1 MTSGT
6 TPAPQPQAPR
16 RSFLRSATV
25 VAVAMAIMNVAAYG
39 FTLIGSRLLLQEQ
52 FGAITAMLGLL
63 LIGNV
68 ASLGL
73 QATGAR
79 QLATHTGGDEKSL
92 ADTML
97 RAGRRT
103 ALGLTA
109 LCLVL
114 TPLFM
119 WLLHIDSI
127 VAIILLAP
135 TLGGLTLMGSQL
147 GVLQG
152 SHRWTEL
159 AAVYTTAGMGR
170 LVLGG
175 GALLIHPSLDWAMA
189 GLAVGAAVP
198 AALGQFFL
206 RGSRGS
212 TGQQIRTV
220 LRETVHGTHTLLA
233 FFALAN
239 ADVIFARALLD
250 EKDSG
255 YYAAGLI
262 VAKACLFLP
271 QFVIVLV
278 FPSLANSPG
287 DTVRLRRAILA
298 VAGLGVCAVAGTLI
312 LPGIVV
318 EVIGGKDKYAA
329 LGPYTWLFAVAG
341 SAYAVL
347 QLVVYAAIAQQEKRA
362 ALALWLGL
370 VLLAVAAGI
379 VLGSGIATGLSG
391 VKVLA
396 AMTSA
401 CALLLSAA
409 LATGLHRQAGGET
422 GEGIAAG
429 PAH

>member
-6 TPAPQPQAPR
+6 TQPQAPR
-16 RSFLRSATV
+16 SAFLRSATV

-39 FTLIGSRLLLQEQ
+39 FTLIASRRLMPEQ
-52 FGAITAMLGLL
+52 FGAITALLGLL

-73 QATGAR
+73 QAAGAR
-79 QLATHTGGDEKSL
+79 QLATHTGDGAAAL
-92 ADTML
+92 ADAML
-97 RAGRRT
+97 RAGRRS

-119 WLLHIDSI
+119 WLLHIDSV
-127 VAIILLAP
+127 VAILLLAP

-159 AAVYTTAGMGR
+159 AAVYTASGIGR

-175 GALLIHPSLDWAMA
+175 GALLLHPSLDWAMA
-189 GLAVGAAVP
+189 GLAIGAAVP
-198 AALGQFFL
+198 ALLGQFFL
-206 RGSRGS
+206 RGS
-212 TGQQIRTV
+212 TGATGEHVKEV

-239 ADVIFARALLD
+239 ADVLFARALLD

-262 VAKACLFLP
+262 IAKACLFLP

-298 VAGLGVCAVAGTLI
+298 VGGLGVCAVAGTLI

-318 EVIGGKDKYAA
+318 EVIGGKEKYAP

-347 QLVVYAAIAQQEKRA
+347 QMVVYAAIAQQEKRA
-362 ALALWLGL
+362 ALAIWLGL
-370 VLLAVAAGI
+370 VVLAVAAGI
-379 VLGSGIATGLSG
+379 VLGTGTATGLTG

-396 AMTSA
+396 GMTST
-401 CALLLSAA
+401 CALLLSGA
-409 LATGLHRQAGGET
+409 LATGLHRQSS
-422 GEGIAAG
+422 
-429 PAH
+429 

>member
-16 RSFLRSATV
+16 KSFLRSATV

-39 FTLIGSRLLLQEQ
+39 FTLIGSRRLMPEQ
-52 FGAITAMLGLL
+52 FGAITALLGLL

-79 QLATHTGGDEKSL
+79 QLATHTGDGAETL
-92 ADTML
+92 ADAML
-97 RAGRRT
+97 KAGRRS
-103 ALGLTA
+103 AAGLTV
-109 LCLVL
+109 LCLLL
-114 TPLFM
+114 TPVFM
-119 WLLHIDSI
+119 WLLHIDSVI
-127 VAIILLAP
+127 SILLLAP

-159 AAVYTTAGMGR
+159 AAVYTATGIGR

-175 GALLIHPSLDWAMA
+175 GALLVHPSLDWAMA

-198 AALGQFFL
+198 PLLGQFFL
-206 RGSRGS
+206 RGSSGA
-212 TGQQIRTV
+212 GPQDVKAV

-239 ADVIFARALLD
+239 ADVLFARSLLD

-262 VAKACLFLP
+262 IAKACLFLP

-287 DTVRLRRAILA
+287 DTLRLRRAIFA
-298 VAGLGVCAVAGTLI
+298 VAGLGACAVAGTLV

-318 EVIGGKDKYAA
+318 EVIGGKEKYAP

-362 ALALWLGL
+362 ALGIWLGL
-370 VLLAVAAGI
+370 VVLAVAAGI
-379 VLGSGIATGLSG
+379 VLGTDTATGLNG

-396 AMTSA
+396 GMTST
-401 CALLLSAA
+401 CALLLSAG
-409 LATGLHRQAGGET
+409 LATGLHRQST
-422 GEGIAAG
+422 
-429 PAH
+429 

>member
-6 TPAPQPQAPR
+6 TPTPQPQAPR
-16 RSFLRSATV
+16 TSFLRSATV
-25 VAVAMAIMNVAAYG
+25 VAVAMAIMNIAAYG
-39 FTLIGSRLLLQEQ
+39 FTLIASRRLMPEQ
-52 FGAITAMLGLL
+52 FGAITALLGLL

-79 QLATHTGGDEKSL
+79 QLATHTGEGAKEL
-92 ADTML
+92 ADATL
-97 RAGRRT
+97 RAGRRS
-103 ALGLTA
+103 ALGLT
-109 LCLVL
+109 LLSIVI
-114 TPLFM
+114 TPLLM
-119 WLLHIDSI
+119 WLLNIDSF
-127 VAIILLAP
+127 VAIVLLAP

-152 SHRWTEL
+152 SQRWTEL
-159 AAVYTTAGMGR
+159 AAVYTASGIGR

-175 GALLIHPSLDWAMA
+175 GALVVHPSLDWAMA

-198 AALGQFFL
+198 ALLGQFFL
-206 RGSRGS
+206 RGS
-212 TGQQIRTV
+212 TGATHKEIREV

-239 ADVIFARALLD
+239 ADVLIARALLD

-262 VAKACLFLP
+262 IAKACLFLP

-287 DTVRLRRAILA
+287 DTGRLRRAIFA
-298 VAGLGVCAVAGTLI
+298 VAGLGACAVAGTLI
-312 LPGIVV
+312 LPGLVV
-318 EVIGGKDKYAA
+318 EVIGGKEKYAP

-347 QLVVYAAIAQQEKRA
+347 QLVVYAAIAQQEKRT
-362 ALALWLGL
+362 ALAIWIGL
-370 VLLAVAAGI
+370 VVLVVAAVI
-379 VLGSGIATGLSG
+379 VLGTGAATGLNG

-396 AMTSA
+396 GMTST
-401 CALLLSAA
+401 CALVLAA
-409 LATGLHRQAGGET
+409 GLATGLHRQSS
-422 GEGIAAG
+422 
-429 PAH
+429 

>member
-1 MTSGT
+1 M
-6 TPAPQPQAPR
+6 PPR
-16 RSFLRSATV
+16 RSFLRSATA

-39 FTLIGSRLLLQEQ
+39 FTLIGSRRLMPEQ
-52 FGAITAMLGLL
+52 FGAITALLGLL

-79 QLATHTGGDEKSL
+79 QIATHTGDGAATL
-92 ADTML
+92 ADAML
-97 RAGRRT
+97 RAGRRS
-103 ALGLTA
+103 ALALSV

-127 VAIILLAP
+127 IAIVLLAP

-147 GVLQG
+147 GILQG
-152 SHRWTEL
+152 SQRWTEL
-159 AAVYTTAGMGR
+159 AAVYASAGLGR

-175 GALLIHPSLDWAMA
+175 GALLVHPSLDWAMA
-189 GLAVGAAVP
+189 GLALGAAVP

-206 RGSRGS
+206 RGSHGAGRKEVGE
-212 TGQQIRTV
+212 V

-239 ADVIFARALLD
+239 ADVLFARALLD
-250 EKDSG
+250 EKYSG

-287 DTVRLRRAILA
+287 DTVRLRRAIFA
-298 VAGLGVCAVAGTLI
+298 VAGLGACAVAGTLI
-312 LPGIVV
+312 LPGLVV
-318 EVIGGKDKYAA
+318 EVVGGSAKYAE

-347 QLVVYAAIAQQEKRA
+347 QLIVYAAIAQQEKRA
-362 ALALWLGL
+362 ALAIWAGL
-370 VLLAVAAGI
+370 VVLAAAAGI
-379 VLGSGIATGLSG
+379 VLGTGAATGLHG
-391 VKVLA
+391 VQVLA
-396 AMTSA
+396 AMTSG
-401 CALLLSAA
+401 CALLVSAG
-409 LATGLHRQAGGET
+409 LATGLHRQATDPGT
-422 GEGIAAG
+422 STTD
-429 PAH
+429 

>member
-6 TPAPQPQAPR
+6 TQPQAPR
-16 RSFLRSATV
+16 SAFLRSATV

-39 FTLIGSRLLLQEQ
+39 FTLIGSRRLMPEQ
-52 FGAITAMLGLL
+52 FGAITALLGLL

-73 QATGAR
+73 QAAGAR
-79 QLATHTGGDEKSL
+79 QLATHTGDGAAAL
-92 ADTML
+92 ADAML
-97 RAGRRT
+97 RAGRRS

-109 LCLVL
+109 VCLVL

-119 WLLHIDSI
+119 WLLHIDSV
-127 VAIILLAP
+127 VAILLLAP

-152 SHRWTEL
+152 SKRWTEL
-159 AAVYTTAGMGR
+159 AAVYFSTGIGR

-189 GLAVGAAVP
+189 GLALGAAVP
-198 AALGQFFL
+198 ALLGQFFL
-206 RGSRGS
+206 RGSSGS
-212 TGQQIRTV
+212 TSQQVKDV
-220 LRETVHGTHTLLA
+220 LRESVHGTHTLLA

-239 ADVIFARALLD
+239 ADVLFARALLD

-262 VAKACLFLP
+262 IAKACLFLP

-287 DTVRLRRAILA
+287 DTVRLRRAIMA
-298 VAGLGVCAVAGTLI
+298 VAGLGVCAVVGTLI

-318 EVIGGKDKYAA
+318 EVIGGKSKYAP

-362 ALALWLGL
+362 ALAIWIGL
-370 VLLAVAAGI
+370 VVLAVAAGV
-379 VLGSGIATGLSG
+379 VLGTHTATGLNG

-396 AMTSA
+396 AMTST
-401 CALLLSAA
+401 CALLLSAG
-409 LATGLHRQAGGET
+409 LATGLHRQAGD
-422 GEGIAAG
+422 
-429 PAH
+429 

>member
-16 RSFLRSATV
+16 QSFLRSATV

-52 FGAITAMLGLL
+52 FGAITALLGLL

-73 QATGAR
+73 QATAAR
-79 QLATHTGGDEKSL
+79 QLATHTGDDAKSL
-92 ADTML
+92 ADAML
-97 RAGRRT
+97 RAGRRS
-103 ALGLTA
+103 ALGLTV
-109 LCLVL
+109 LCLLL
-114 TPLFM
+114 TPVFM
-119 WLLHIDSI
+119 WLLHIDSV
-127 VAIILLAP
+127 VAILLLAP

-159 AAVYTTAGMGR
+159 AAVYTSAGLGR

-175 GALLIHPSLDWAMA
+175 GALLVHPSLDWAMA
-189 GLAVGAAVP
+189 GLALGAAVP
-198 AALGQFFL
+198 ATLGQFFL
-206 RGSRGS
+206 RGSRGAS
-212 TGQQIRTV
+212 GRQIREV

-239 ADVIFARALLD
+239 ADVLFARALLD

-287 DTVRLRRAILA
+287 DTVRLRRAIFA
-298 VAGLGVCAVAGTLI
+298 VAGLGACAVVGTLI

-318 EVIGGKDKYAA
+318 EVIGGKEKYAA
-329 LGPYTWLFAVAG
+329 LGPYTWLFAIAG

-362 ALALWLGL
+362 ALGIWLGL
-370 VLLAVAAGI
+370 VVLAVAAGI
-379 VLGSGIATGLSG
+379 VLGTGTATGLGG
-391 VKVLA
+391 VQVLA
-396 AMTSA
+396 AMTST
-401 CALLLSAA
+401 CAVLLSAG
-409 LATGLHRQAGGET
+409 LAAGLHRQTADSPQT
-422 GEGIAAG
+422 
-429 PAH
+429 

>member
-6 TPAPQPQAPR
+6 TQPQAPR
-16 RSFLRSATV
+16 SAFLRSATV
-25 VAVAMAIMNVAAYG
+25 VAVAMAIMNLAAYG
-39 FTLIGSRLLLQEQ
+39 FTLIGSRLLMPEE
-52 FGAITAMLGLL
+52 FGAITALLGLL

-73 QATGAR
+73 QAAGAR
-79 QLATHTGGDEKSL
+79 QLATHTGDGAAAL
-92 ADTML
+92 ADAML
-97 RAGRRT
+97 RAGRRS

-119 WLLHIDSI
+119 WLLHIDSV
-127 VAIILLAP
+127 VAILLLAP

-152 SHRWTEL
+152 SKRWTEL
-159 AAVYTTAGMGR
+159 AAVYFSTGVGR

-189 GLAVGAAVP
+189 GLALGAAVP
-198 AALGQFFL
+198 ALLGQFFL
-206 RGSRGS
+206 RGSTGS
-212 TGQQIRTV
+212 TKQQVKDV
-220 LRETVHGTHTLLA
+220 LRESVHGTHTLLA

-239 ADVIFARALLD
+239 ADVLFARALLD

-262 VAKACLFLP
+262 IAKACLFLP

-287 DTVRLRRAILA
+287 DTVRLRRAIMA
-298 VAGLGVCAVAGTLI
+298 VAGLGVCAVVGTLI

-318 EVIGGKDKYAA
+318 EVIGGKEKYAP
-329 LGPYTWLFAVAG
+329 LGPYTWLFAVSG

-362 ALALWLGL
+362 ALLIWIGL
-370 VLLAVAAGI
+370 VVLAVAAGI
-379 VLGSGIATGLSG
+379 VLGAGIATGLNG
-391 VKVLA
+391 VKVLV
-396 AMTSA
+396 AMTST

-409 LATGLHRQAGGET
+409 LATGLHRQAGD
-422 GEGIAAG
+422 
-429 PAH
+429 

>member
-6 TPAPQPQAPR
+6 TQPHAPR
-16 RSFLRSATV
+16 SAFLRSATV

-39 FTLIGSRLLLQEQ
+39 FTLIASRRLMPEQ
-52 FGAITAMLGLL
+52 FGAITALLGLL

-73 QATGAR
+73 QAAGAR
-79 QLATHTGGDEKSL
+79 QLATHTGDGAAAL
-92 ADTML
+92 ADAML
-97 RAGRRT
+97 RAGRRS

-109 LCLVL
+109 LCLAL

-119 WLLHIDSI
+119 WLLHIDSV
-127 VAIILLAP
+127 VAILLLAP

-152 SHRWTEL
+152 SQRWTEL
-159 AAVYTTAGMGR
+159 AAVYFSTGVGR

-189 GLAVGAAVP
+189 GLALGAAVP
-198 AALGQFFL
+198 ALLGQFFL
-206 RGSRGS
+206 RGSSGS
-212 TGQQIRTV
+212 TTQQVKDV
-220 LRETVHGTHTLLA
+220 LRESVHGTHTLLA

-239 ADVIFARALLD
+239 ADVLFARALLD

-262 VAKACLFLP
+262 IAKACLFLP

-287 DTVRLRRAILA
+287 DTVRLRRAIMA
-298 VAGLGVCAVAGTLI
+298 VAGLGVCAVVGTLI

-318 EVIGGKDKYAA
+318 EVIGGKEKYAP

-362 ALALWLGL
+362 ALAIWIGL
-370 VLLAVAAGI
+370 VVLAVAAGI
-379 VLGSGIATGLSG
+379 VLGTHTATGLNG
-391 VKVLA
+391 VKVLV
-396 AMTSA
+396 AMTST
-401 CALLLSAA
+401 CALLLSAV
-409 LATGLHRQAGGET
+409 LATGLHRQASD
-422 GEGIAAG
+422 
-429 PAH
+429 

>member
-6 TPAPQPQAPR
+6 TQPHAPR
-16 RSFLRSATV
+16 SAFLRSATV

-39 FTLIGSRLLLQEQ
+39 FTLIASRRLIPEQ
-52 FGAITAMLGLL
+52 FGAITALLGLL

-73 QATGAR
+73 QAAGAR
-79 QLATHTGGDEKSL
+79 QLATHTGDGAAAL
-92 ADTML
+92 ADAML
-97 RAGRRT
+97 RAGRRS

-119 WLLHIDSI
+119 WLLHIDSV
-127 VAIILLAP
+127 VAILLLAP

-152 SHRWTEL
+152 SQRWTEL
-159 AAVYTTAGMGR
+159 AAVYFSTGVGR

-189 GLAVGAAVP
+189 GLALGAAVP
-198 AALGQFFL
+198 AVLGQFFL
-206 RGSRGS
+206 RGSSGS
-212 TGQQIRTV
+212 TTQQVKDV
-220 LRETVHGTHTLLA
+220 LRESVHGTHTLLA

-239 ADVIFARALLD
+239 ADVLFARALLD

-262 VAKACLFLP
+262 IAKACLFLP

-287 DTVRLRRAILA
+287 DTVRLRRSIVA
-298 VAGLGVCAVAGTLI
+298 VGGLGVCAVVGTLI

-318 EVIGGKDKYAA
+318 EVIGGKEKYAP

-362 ALALWLGL
+362 ALAIWIGL
-370 VLLAVAAGI
+370 VVFAVAAGI
-379 VLGSGIATGLSG
+379 VLGTDIVTGLNG

-396 AMTSA
+396 AMTST
-401 CALLLSAA
+401 CALLLSAV
-409 LATGLHRQAGGET
+409 LATGLHRQA
-422 GEGIAAG
+422 AD
-429 PAH
+429 